1 MRKVGTDPNKLR
13 DTLIQVAPTYSG
25 ATGKIILDADGQR
38 ENAPLEKL
46 TMDKTGKFIPTN

>member
-13 DTLIQVAPTYSG
+13 TALIQVAPTYTG
-25 ATGKIILDADGQR
+25 ATGKIILDGDGQR

-46 TMDKTGKFIPTN
+46 TLDKDGKFVPTN